1 MKAMLHTLQKR
12 GSMTLIEPINDGMD
26 KVQEKHQIVQNYV
39 DQVDQ
44 KTVIAIEREE
54 ERVNQRYF
62 HLMNQLERL
71 MFQIQKL
78 EEKKQQQKDLDNHPA
93 VKEMV
98 YELHK
103 LQKYQKALQDY
114 HGKMVEQIKLN
125 NLTIQQLKQTVY
137 QKRVE
142 IRDIVRDSFRIQD
155 EIMKTKQG
163 KRAISIVRDSADMFL
178 TMPATNIPKPSNLP
192 NIPLKHKSKS
202 TLLHI
207 MRNAQS
213 PNQQEKVNDIVFVY
227 NKVQQLRKKAAQSTL
242 IIQQVTN
249 KYCQIK
255 QLMSECAMISI
266 QNFKSKQKIT
276 NKNGYANSIYFDM
289 STLNI
294 SKNESSIIKE
304 RKIQNI
310 LYDTLQQI
318 MIDLIDSRQKT
329 DLNGSSIADSIIR
342 NSVSQEQ
349 FMQFTSV
356 QILGLLALQP
366 RLLNELIGI
375 FELKQKQIGLLCNKT
390 RQFQKQLG
398 LQQ

>member
-1 MKAMLHTLQKR
+1 MKGMLHTLQKR
-12 GSMTLIEPINDGMD
+12 GSMILIEPINDGME
-26 KVQEKHQIVQNYV
+26 KVQERHQMVQNYV

-44 KTVIAIEREE
+44 RTVIAIEREE

-103 LQKYQKALQDY
+103 LQKYEKALQEN
-114 HGKMVEQIKLN
+114 HTKMVEQIKLN

-137 QKRVE
+137 QKRIE
-142 IRDIVRDSFRIQD
+142 IRDIVRDSFRLQEEMI
-155 EIMKTKQG
+155 KVKQV
-163 KRAISIVRDSADMFL
+163 KQANSIARDSADMFF
-178 TMPATNIPKPSNLP
+178 TMPATNIPKPTNLP

-202 TLLHI
+202 TLLNI
-207 MRNAQS
+207 MKNAQS
-213 PNQQEKVNDIVFVY
+213 INQQEKINDIVTVY
-227 NKVQQLRKKAAQSTL
+227 NKVQQLRKKASSSTL

-249 KYCQIK
+249 KYSQIK
-255 QLMSECAMISI
+255 KLMNECAMISI
-266 QNFKSKQKIT
+266 QNFKNKQKIT

-289 STLNI
+289 STLNM

-366 RLLNELIGI
+366 RLLTELIGI
-375 FELKQKQIGLLCNKT
+375 FELKQKQLGQLCNRT
-390 RQFQKQLG
+390 RQLQKQLG
-398 LQQ
+398 SQ